1 MSARLT
7 NHLLASLLAIA
18 ITSCAGH
25 ISDIDI
31 DTDSGESLPAV
42 SDEPDTLILPKRP
55 TMSQPTTS
63 YTNEGQQRI
72 LRLINVLSGHEITGR
87 APSDLAR
94 ETDCTAS
101 TITRDL
107 ANLKE
112 AGFAEVVPE
121 TGCWRLSPQLVQ
133 IAIRHMAALDRA
145 AQRLEEVRSRFSRS
159 TA

>member
-1 MSARLT
+1 MNRRLD
-7 NHLLASLLAIA
+7 HRMAACLLAIA
-18 ITSCAGH
+18 ATSCGGQ
-25 ISDIDI
+25 I
-31 DTDSGESLPAV
+31 P
-42 SDEPDTLILPKRP
+42 DEPELQPAIPAD
-55 TMSQPTTS
+55 QPTKRFTPILMTAPTTT

-72 LRLINVLSGHEITGR
+72 LRLINTLSGHEITGR

-121 TGCWRLSPQLVQ
+121 TGCWRLSPQIVQ
-133 IAIRHMAALDRA
+133 IAIRHMSALDRA
-145 AQRLEEVRSRFSRS
+145 AQRLEEVRGRFSRS
-159 TA
+159 AV